1 MKRFLS
7 IILIVCI
14 SSLITGQIVYG
25 DNVFT
30 RILNS
35 DGANPS
41 DSEGGQRGLFS
52 AITSRLE
59 GGGNSGGRL
68 SFFNSCGRISRR
80 CIWNCMEHLSPLRMF
95 TDQKEL
101 CW

>member
-1 MKRFLS
+1 MNKFS

-14 SSLITGQIVYG
+14 SSLLTAQIVYG

-30 RILNS
+30 RMLNPV
-35 DGANPS
+35 GANLS
-41 DSEGGQRGLFS
+41 DSEEGQRSLFS
-52 AITSRLE
+52 AITSRLQ
-59 GGGNSGGRL
+59 GDGNSGERL
-68 SFFNSCGRISRR
+68 AFFSSCGRIARR
-80 CIWNCMEHLSPLRMF
+80 GIWNCMEHLSPLRML